1 MKILLLVHLFLPDY
15 FSGTEILTLHTAQEL
30 QSRGHEVQVFTGF
43 PGAADIPDDQRFDSY
58 EFEGISVS
66 RFKHAHR
73 VMGRQNNVAEQEYN
87 NQLVAEH
94 FTRLLDKFQPDVVHF
109 FHLMRLS
116 ASVIDVCVQR
126 GIPTVLTPTDF
137 WFVCPAAQLRLE
149 DGSMCAGPDSI
160 GANCVRHLAALK
172 MPGRTADFLNQLPE
186 SLVRGVVR
194 VALLPPIK
202 HWGPARLVSALSR
215 REKFLTERL
224 NQINRVLVPTRV
236 MQQTLLQHGL
246 EPARASYCSY
256 GIRLPERAAPEPR
269 TSGSVVLGVI
279 GIGEHKG
286 PHVLIQAVRK
296 LPKADLVVRIYGRHS
311 DFPDYV
317 DRLKALAGDDHRIE
331 FCGSF
336 PNDQIGNV
344 LSELDVLVVPSI
356 WFENAPLVIYSAQA
370 ARLPVIGS
378 NVAGVSE
385 LITHDDNG
393 YLFPPG
399 DVDHLAE
406 IIGPLAQDRGQL
418 ARLSERARM
427 PKTIASYTDELLAVY
442 AELGALRSQ
451 EQ

>member
-30 QSRGHEVQVFTGF
+30 RSRGHEVEVFTGF
-43 PGAADIPDDQRFDSY
+43 PGAAGVSDDQRFDSY
-58 EFEGISVS
+58 EFEGIPVS
-66 RFKHAHR
+66 RFKHAHSP
-73 VMGRQNNVAEQEYN
+73 MGAQNNVAEQEYN
-87 NQLVAEH
+87 NQLAAEH
-94 FTRLLDKFQPDVVHF
+94 FTALLDRFQPDVVHF
-109 FHLMRLS
+109 FHLMRIS

-137 WFVCPAAQLRLE
+137 WFVCPTAQLRLE

-172 MPGRTADFLNQLPE
+172 APGRTADLLSRLPE
-186 SLVRGVVR
+186 AIVHGAVR
-194 VALLPPIK
+194 VALLPAFRQL
-202 HWGPARLVSALSR
+202 GPSRLVAALSR

-224 NQINRVLVPTRV
+224 NRIKRVLVPTRV

-246 EPARASYCSY
+246 EAVRTQYCSY
-256 GIRLPERAAPEPR
+256 GIRLPALAARAPR
-269 TSGSVVLGVI
+269 NGGPLVLGVI

-296 LPKADLVVRIYGRHS
+296 LAQVDLVARIYGRHS
-311 DFPDYV
+311 DFPNYV
-317 DRLKALAGDDHRIE
+317 DKLKTMAGDDHRIE

-336 PNDQIGNV
+336 ANEHIGNV

-378 NVAGVSE
+378 NVAGVAE

-399 DVDHLAE
+399 NVDRLAE
-406 IIGPLAQDRGQL
+406 IISRLAQDRGQL
-418 ARLSERARM
+418 TRLSERARM

-442 AELGALRSQ
+442 GELGAARSQ

>member
-1 MKILLLVHLFLPDY
+1 
-15 FSGTEILTLHTAQEL
+15 
-30 QSRGHEVQVFTGF
+30 
-43 PGAADIPDDQRFDSY
+43 
-58 EFEGISVS
+58 
-66 RFKHAHR
+66 
-73 VMGRQNNVAEQEYN
+73 MGGQNNVAEQEYN
-87 NQLVAEH
+87 NQLAAEH
-94 FTRLLDKFQPDVVHF
+94 FSSLLDRFQPDVVHF
-109 FHLMRLS
+109 FHLMRIS

-137 WFVCPAAQLRLE
+137 WFVCPAAQLRLA

-172 MPGRTADFLNQLPE
+172 MPGRAADLLNRMPQA
-186 SLVRGVVR
+186 LVRGVVHM
-194 VALLPPIK
+194 AMLPPFK

-224 NQINRVLVPTRV
+224 NRIDRVLVPTRV

-246 EPARASYCSY
+246 DPARTTHCSY
-256 GIRLPERAAPEPR
+256 GIRLPDGIVPTPR
-269 TSGSVVLGVI
+269 TSGPLVLGVI

-296 LPKADLVVRIYGRHS
+296 LPEADLVVKIYGRHS

-317 DRLKALAGDDHRIE
+317 DRLKALAARDQRIE

-336 PNDQIGNV
+336 ANDQIGDV
-344 LSELDVLVVPSI
+344 LSKLDVLVVPSI
-356 WFENAPLVIYSAQA
+356 WFENAPLVIHSAQA

-378 NVAGVSE
+378 NVAGIAE
-385 LITHDDNG
+385 LIAHDDNG
-393 YLFPPG
+393 CLFPPG
-399 DVDHLAE
+399 DVDCLTE
-406 IIGPLAQDRGQL
+406 IISRLAQDRGQL
-418 ARLSERARM
+418 TRLSERARM

-442 AELGALRSQ
+442 GELGAFRRP

>member
-1 MKILLLVHLFLPDY
+1 
-15 FSGTEILTLHTAQEL
+15 
-30 QSRGHEVQVFTGF
+30 
-43 PGAADIPDDQRFDSY
+43 
-58 EFEGISVS
+58 
-66 RFKHAHR
+66 
-73 VMGRQNNVAEQEYN
+73 
-87 NQLVAEH
+87 
-94 FTRLLDKFQPDVVHF
+94 
-109 FHLMRLS
+109 
-116 ASVIDVCVQR
+116 
-126 GIPTVLTPTDF
+126 
-137 WFVCPAAQLRLE
+137 
-149 DGSMCAGPDSI
+149 
-160 GANCVRHLAALK
+160 
-172 MPGRTADFLNQLPE
+172 MPGRIADFLNRLPE
-186 SLVRGVVR
+186 ALVRGVVQ
-194 VALLPPIK
+194 VAMLPPFQ

-224 NQINRVLVPTRV
+224 NQIKRVLVPTRV

-246 EPARASYCSY
+246 EPARTQYCSY
-256 GIRLPERAAPEPR
+256 GIRLPERAAPLPR
-269 TSGSVVLGVI
+269 TAGPLVLGVI

-296 LPKADLVVRIYGRHS
+296 LPQADLVVKIYGRHS

-317 DRLKALAGDDHRIE
+317 DRLKTLAGDDRRIE

-336 PNDQIGNV
+336 ANEHIGNV
-344 LSELDVLVVPSI
+344 LSELDAPVVPSI

-399 DVDHLAE
+399 DIDRLAE

-442 AELGALRSQ
+442 AELGALRSPGQ
-451 EQ
+451 

>member
-58 EFEGISVS
+58 EFETIRVS
-66 RFKHAHR
+66 RFKHAHSP
-73 VMGRQNNVAEQEYN
+73 MGRQNNVAEQEYN
-87 NQLVAEH
+87 NLLVAEH
-94 FTRLLDKFQPDVVHF
+94 FSALLDKFQPDVVHF

-116 ASVIDVCVQR
+116 ASVIDVCVQH

-149 DGSMCAGPDSI
+149 DSSMCAGPDSI

-172 MPGRTADFLNQLPE
+172 MPGRAAGLLNQLPA
-186 SLVRGVVR
+186 SLVRGAVQ
-194 VALLPPIK
+194 VAMLPPFQ

-215 REKFLTERL
+215 RESFLRDRL

-236 MQQTLLQHGL
+236 MQQTLLRHSL
-246 EPARASYCSY
+246 EPACTQYCSY
-256 GIRLPERAAPEPR
+256 GIRLPASTAPASR
-269 TSGSVVLGVI
+269 TPGPLVLGVI

-296 LPKADLVVRIYGRHS
+296 LPKADLVVKIYGRHS

-393 YLFPPG
+393 CLFPPG
-399 DVDHLAE
+399 DVNRLAE
-406 IIGPLAQDRGQL
+406 IIGQLAQDRGQL

-427 PKTIASYTDELLAVY
+427 PKTIVSYTDELLAVY
-442 AELGALRSQ
+442 GELGAARSQ

>member
-30 QSRGHEVQVFTGF
+30 QSRGHEVEVFTGF

-58 EFEGISVS
+58 EFEDIPVS
-66 RFKHAHR
+66 RFKHAHSP
-73 VMGRQNNVAEQEYN
+73 MGLQSNVAEQEYD

-94 FTRLLDKFQPDVVHF
+94 FTALLDKFQPDVVHF
-109 FHLMRLS
+109 FHLMRVS

-126 GIPTVLTPTDF
+126 GIPTILTPTDF

-172 MPGRTADFLNQLPE
+172 MPGRIADFLNRLPE
-186 SLVRGVVR
+186 ALVRGVVQ
-194 VALLPPIK
+194 VAVLPPFK
-202 HWGPARLVSALSR
+202 HFGPVRLVSALSR
-215 REKFLTERL
+215 RKDFLKGRL
-224 NQINRVLVPTRV
+224 NQIDRVLVPTRV

-246 EPARASYCSY
+246 EPARTRYCSY

-269 TSGSVVLGVI
+269 NSGPLVLGVI

-296 LPKADLVVRIYGRHS
+296 LPQTDLVVKIYGRHS
-311 DFPDYV
+311 DFPDYM
-317 DRLKALAGDDHRIE
+317 DRLKTMAGNDHRIA

-336 PNDQIGNV
+336 ANDQIGTV
-344 LSELDVLVVPSI
+344 LSKLDVLVVPSI

-370 ARLPVIGS
+370 AGVPVIGS
-378 NVAGVSE
+378 DVAGVSE
-385 LITHDDNG
+385 QITHDDNG
-393 YLFPPG
+393 CLFPPG
-399 DVDHLAE
+399 DVDRLAE
-406 IIGPLAQDRGQL
+406 IIRQLALDRGQL

-442 AELGALRSQ
+442 CELGAARSQ

>member
-43 PGAADIPDDQRFDSY
+43 PGATDLPDDQRFDSY

-73 VMGRQNNVAEQEYN
+73 AMGRQNNVAEQEYN
-87 NQLVAEH
+87 NLLVAEH
-94 FTRLLDKFQPDVVHF
+94 FTKLLDKFQPDVVHF

-116 ASVIDVCVQR
+116 ASVINVCAQR

-149 DGSMCAGPDSI
+149 DGSMCAGPDSV

-172 MPGRTADFLNQLPE
+172 MPGLAANLLNRLPE

-194 VALLPPIK
+194 VALLPTIK
-202 HWGPARLVSALSR
+202 HWGPARLVSALSH
-215 REKFLTERL
+215 REKFLTKRL
-224 NQINRVLVPTRV
+224 NQINRVLLPTRV

-246 EPARASYCSY
+246 EPARTQYCSY
-256 GIRLPERAAPEPR
+256 GIRLPDRVAPEPR
-269 TSGSVVLGVI
+269 NSGPLVLGVI

-296 LPKADLVVRIYGRHS
+296 LPQADLVVKIYGRHS

-336 PNDQIGNV
+336 ANDQIGDV
-344 LSELDVLVVPSI
+344 LSKLDALVVPSI

-370 ARLPVIGS
+370 AGLPVIGS
-378 NVAGVSE
+378 DVAGVSE
-385 LITHDDNG
+385 QITHDDNG

-399 DVDHLAE
+399 DVDRLAE
-406 IIGPLAQDRGQL
+406 IIGRLAQDRGQL
-418 ARLSERARM
+418 TRLSERARM
-427 PKTIASYTDELLAVY
+427 PKTIASYTDELLTVY
-442 AELGALRSQ
+442 GELGAARSQ